1 MAGSDSIPAV
11 EECLFCKIVAGEM
24 DADIVHSSDHVIAFR
39 DINPQA
45 PVHLLIIPKEH
56 IESAKSLHDK
66 HGDLLAEILK
76 TAAHLAKANEVDR
89 TGWRLVTNV
98 GADAGQ
104 SVHHLHFHLLGGRQM
119 AWPPG

>member
-1 MAGSDSIPAV
+1 M
-11 EECLFCKIVAGEM
+11 EECLFCRIVAGEM
-24 DADIVHSSDHVIAFR
+24 DSNIVHSSDHVMAFT

-56 IESAKSLHDK
+56 IDSAKSLTEK
-66 HGDLLAEILK
+66 HSELLAEIFQ

-89 TGWRLVTNV
+89 SGWRLVTNV